1 MVKSDPEAGNRR
13 GWGDLSGELTSPSKT
28 PRKKRKSV
36 KARGKEETKRVDDG
50 LWGFV
55 FLFFWLSLFFFF
67 LFPALCSLFLAR
79 SLSLS
84 LSRFLSISPP
94 SLPAQRRASR
104 ASEKRNF
111 ERAKEK
117 KRHSPPISLS
127 TPRSVSLSGVV
138 FKFFRL
144 FTKDKALSRSHRA
157 LRLLLLRRERTNRV
171 MRSSKRSKKTA
182 AKVRVVMSSNFIVPK
197 VFSRIFSLSSFSPF
211 PVPALASPHTAAPLA
226 CLSLDPP
233 LLDEDE
239 KPDAAEGGGGHWGL
253 DAPPFPPPKPKCC
266 CCW

>member
-1 MVKSDPEAGNRR
+1 MVKSDPEAGNWR

-55 FLFFWLSLFFFF
+55 FLFFWLSLFFFL
-67 LFPALCSLFLAR
+67 LFPDLCSLFLAR

-84 LSRFLSISPP
+84 LSF
-94 SLPAQRRASR
+94 
-104 ASEKRNF
+104 
-111 ERAKEK
+111 
-117 KRHSPPISLS
+117 SLS
-127 TPRSVSLSGVV
+127 LSPFAPRSKESQPSERKKKFRAGEGKEETLPPFFSLDPPLCLSLRGCFQVFPLIYKRQGPFSLSSCAAP
-138 FKFFRL
+138 FALAARAHKQSNAL
-144 FTKDKALSRSHRA
+144 IKA
-157 LRLLLLRRERTNRV
+157 
-171 MRSSKRSKKTA
+171 KQKTA
-182 AKVRVVMSSNFIVPK
+182 AKVRVVMSSIFIVPK

-233 LLDEDE
+233 LLDEDD
-239 KPDAAEGGGGHWGL
+239 KPDAAGGGGGHWGL
-253 DAPPFPPPKPKCC
+253 DAPPFPPPNPKCC

>member
-1 MVKSDPEAGNRR
+1 MKSDPEAGNWR

-67 LFPALCSLFLAR
+67 LFPALCSLFLAL

-84 LSRFLSISPP
+84 LSLSFSLCLSPFAPRSKESQP
-94 SLPAQRRASR
+94 SERKKKFRAGEGKEETLPP
-104 ASEKRNF
+104 F
-111 ERAKEK
+111 
-117 KRHSPPISLS
+117 SLS

-211 PVPALASPHTAAPLA
+211 PVPALASPHTAAQLA

-239 KPDAAEGGGGHWGL
+239 KPDAVGGGGGHWGL